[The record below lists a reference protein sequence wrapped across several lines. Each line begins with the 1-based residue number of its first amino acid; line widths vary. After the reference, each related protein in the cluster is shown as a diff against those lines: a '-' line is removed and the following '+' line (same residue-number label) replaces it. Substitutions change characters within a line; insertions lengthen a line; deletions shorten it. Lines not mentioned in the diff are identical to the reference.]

1 LENIDVICWD
11 ECDSIFD
18 FAVSAFKIAR
28 TRDYNRKDKEFS
40 NAEILSV
47 IQTYS
52 STKEYLPLILLGKWE
67 EIINEGRILCIG
79 LSATPERARKYYSSL
94 VSASNEGKLEAGYRI
109 AADIYFTNIL
119 THIKKL

>member
-1 LENIDVICWD
+1 M
-11 ECDSIFD
+11 
-18 FAVSAFKIAR
+18 
-28 TRDYNRKDKEFS
+28 
-40 NAEILSV
+40 
-47 IQTYS
+47 
-52 STKEYLPLILLGKWE
+52 PLILLGKWE

-79 LSATPERARKYYSSL
+79 LSATPERAKAYYSSL